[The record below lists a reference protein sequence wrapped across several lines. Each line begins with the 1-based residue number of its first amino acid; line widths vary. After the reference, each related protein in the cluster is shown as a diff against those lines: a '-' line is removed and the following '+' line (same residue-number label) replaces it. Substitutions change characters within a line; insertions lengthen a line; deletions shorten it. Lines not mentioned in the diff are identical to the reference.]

1 MQRWFSTESCFIFS
15 HPPWQHSSSP
25 HKRDTHMC
33 AQEACPRTLLA
44 AILLWP
50 ETQRKGHE
58 QKAGFHH
65 MLEYHAA
72 IRNQWDGY
80 MDEHEW
86 ISKTQYWVEEPDACR
101 YVISCA
107 FKNMSPDVN
116 APFTYSNLRDKSME
130 TQRPHSHQWEFRE
143 FKWLF

>member
-1 MQRWFSTESCFIFS
+1 
-15 HPPWQHSSSP
+15 
-25 HKRDTHMC
+25 
-33 AQEACPRTLLA
+33 
-44 AILLWP
+44 
-50 ETQRKGHE
+50 
-58 QKAGFHH
+58 

-107 FKNMSPDVN
+107 FKNMSPDVMHHLHIQ
-116 APFTYSNLRDKSME
+116 TYVIKAWKHRDPIHTSG
-130 TQRPHSHQWEFRE
+130 SLGSLNGC
-143 FKWLF
+143 FKK